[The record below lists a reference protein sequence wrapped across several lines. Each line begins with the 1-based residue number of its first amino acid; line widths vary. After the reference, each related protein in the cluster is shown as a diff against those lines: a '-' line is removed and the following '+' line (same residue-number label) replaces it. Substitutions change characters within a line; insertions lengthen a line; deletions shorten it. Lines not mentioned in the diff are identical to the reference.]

1 MSEFDNTNRILDV
14 TGSLEP
20 KIDDVLNSNNEKEQ
34 EKNDIEEN
42 EIKENSSKI
51 ISDEKDINKSQ
62 KEDEI
67 VKNEGTQKNEED
79 LLNNSMEK
87 EENKSKEKDN
97 NHIKDE
103 NNLNANEINNVNIT
117 KMLNLTNNDI
127 MNLVK
132 SQSYLT
138 NLPLPKNKKQIEN
151 QNNQNNDINDIIIK
165 KEQKKTFNKL
175 KEKENSI
182 CLGIN
187 AIKQKRES
195 LENFSYELI
204 GGKNV

>member
-87 EENKSKEKDN
+87 EENKSKEKDS

-117 KMLNLTNNDI
+117 KMLNIILKAV
-127 MNLVK
+127 NLVGK
-132 SQSYLT
+132 FINTLLT
-138 NLPLPKNKKQIEN
+138 TQ
-151 QNNQNNDINDIIIK
+151 
-165 KEQKKTFNKL
+165 
-175 KEKENSI
+175 
-182 CLGIN
+182 
-187 AIKQKRES
+187 
-195 LENFSYELI
+195 
-204 GGKNV
+204 